1 MSFADRDR
9 KRSLDDS
16 ALFGPRFEH
25 AYPPPRGGG
34 ARGAGTGAHRSR
46 GTRRRRPVK
55 RLVVLALGA
64 AMVAAGGFALAVA
77 FTGGPGNQMSGQAT
91 QIPPWVG
98 TSAPKLASAPRAAP
112 LPPSEPVR
120 IEIPSLGVN
129 APIMRLGQDADG
141 AVQVPPLGDHNL
153 AGWYDRTVLPGQAG
167 TSVILGHVDNF
178 TGPSVFFSIK
188 MLRPGETVTVVRADG
203 TSAEFSVDGVQKVT
217 KATFPSTAI
226 YGNTRYPGL
235 RLITC
240 GGPFDSATRQY
251 LDNIVVYSHLVS

>member
-1 MSFADRDR
+1 VSFADRDR

-16 ALFGPRFEH
+16 TLFSPWS
-25 AYPPPRGGG
+25 
-34 ARGAGTGAHRSR
+34 GAHRPR
-46 GTRRRRPVK
+46 IARRRRPVK

-64 AMVAAGGFALAVA
+64 AMMAAGGFALVVA
-77 FTGGPGNQMSGQAT
+77 FNGGPGNQMSGEAT

-98 TSAPKLASAPRAAP
+98 TAAPTLASAPKAAP

-129 APIMRLGQDADG
+129 APIVRLGQAADG
-141 AVQVPPLGDHNL
+141 SVQVPPLGDHNL

-188 MLRPGETVTVVRADG
+188 MLRPGDTVTVVRADG
-203 TSAEFSVDGVQKVT
+203 KSAEFSVDGVQKVT
-217 KATFPSTAI
+217 KATFPSAAI

>member
-1 MSFADRDR
+1 MNFADRDR
-9 KRSLDDS
+9 KRPLDES
-16 ALFGPRFEH
+16 TLFGRGFEPSQPRQHTRPRQHTQPSGH
-25 AYPPPRGGG
+25 AKGL
-34 ARGAGTGAHRSR
+34 AA
-46 GTRRRRPVK
+46 
-55 RLVVLALGA
+55 LALGV
-64 AMVAAGGFALAVA
+64 AMVAAGAFAVVVA
-77 FTGGPGNQMSGQAT
+77 LNGGPGHQMGGEAT
-91 QIPPWVG
+91 QIPSWVG
-98 TSAPKLASAPRAAP
+98 DSPPKLASAPRAAP

-129 APIMRLGQDADG
+129 APVMRLGQDPDG
-141 AVQVPPLGDHNL
+141 AVQVPPLGNRNL

-178 TGPSVFFSIK
+178 TGTSVFFSIK
-188 MLRPGETVTVVRADG
+188 LLRPGDTVKVVRADG
-203 TSAEFSVDGVQKVT
+203 KTAEFSVDGVQKVA
-217 KATFPSTAI
+217 KATFPSSAI